1 MLTHSEVNNPGAL
14 AQMGNGRFLATDD
27 AALSGVYAPGSNGTG
42 RVLSGHLEVAN
53 VDLVNE
59 LVSLINTQQAFS
71 AASKAI
77 QADNDMVSRLTR

>member
-1 MLTHSEVNNPGAL
+1 
-14 AQMGNGRFLATDD
+14 MGNGRFLATSD
-27 AALSGVYAPGSNGTG
+27 ASLSGVFAPGDGGTG

-53 VDLVNE
+53 VDLVDE
-59 LVSLINTQQAFS
+59 LVSLIVTQQAFS